1 MKRLSL
7 LDKLKVFWDVSKSSY
22 WFAILLIG
30 LIIIAYIFLSTNKKN
45 AKKNKTIYIG
55 ITITVL
61 VLLPLL
67 VQVVIMMVNGNLGTS
82 VAILGAFSL
91 IRFRSMPGT
100 SRELLSIFETM
111 AIGLSIGMGHIIFAV
126 VFTILISLTLLV
138 LSKIKFGEK
147 PKTQNIKILI
157 PEELDYTNVF
167 EDILNKYTKK
177 HEILKV
183 KTTNLGSMYEITY
196 NIELKEINEKEFID
210 ELRTRNGNL
219 NITLNH
225 ELKESGEL

>member
-1 MKRLSL
+1 MFTSILNETATLSITDAL
-7 LDKLKVFWDVSKSSY
+7 ICMTSSV
-22 WFAILLIG
+22 ILG
-30 LIIIAYIFLSTNKKN
+30 LVVALTHTLTKKYT
-45 AKKNKTIYIG
+45 KNF
-55 ITITVL
+55 ITVL

-100 SRELLSIFETM
+100 SRELLSIFEAM

-126 VFTILISLTLLV
+126 VFTMLISLTLLV

-157 PEELDYTNVF
+157 PEDLDYTNVF

>member
-1 MKRLSL
+1 MFTSILNETATLSITDAL
-7 LDKLKVFWDVSKSSY
+7 ICMTSSV
-22 WFAILLIG
+22 ILG
-30 LIIIAYIFLSTNKKN
+30 LVVALTHTLTKKYT
-45 AKKNKTIYIG
+45 KNF
-55 ITITVL
+55 ITVL

-100 SRELLSIFETM
+100 SRELLSIFEAM

-157 PEELDYTNVF
+157 PEDLDYTNAF
-167 EDILNKYTKK
+167 EDILDKYTKK

>member
-1 MKRLSL
+1 MFTSILNETATLSITDAL
-7 LDKLKVFWDVSKSSY
+7 ICMISSV
-22 WFAILLIG
+22 ILG
-30 LIIIAYIFLSTNKKN
+30 LVVALTHTLTKKYT
-45 AKKNKTIYIG
+45 KNF
-55 ITITVL
+55 ITVL

-100 SRELLSIFETM
+100 SRELLSIFEAM

-157 PEELDYTNVF
+157 PEDLDYTNVF

>member
-1 MKRLSL
+1 MFTSIFETTATLSITDAL
-7 LDKLKVFWDVSKSSY
+7 ICMVASLALGLVVALTHTLTKKYSKN
-22 WFAILLIG
+22 F
-30 LIIIAYIFLSTNKKN
+30 
-45 AKKNKTIYIG
+45 
-55 ITITVL
+55 ITVL

-82 VAILGAFSL
+82 IAIMGAFGL

-100 SRELLSIFETM
+100 SRELLSIFEAM

-126 VFTILISLTLLV
+126 VFTIITSLTILL
-138 LSKIKFGEK
+138 LSITKFGETK
-147 PKTQNIKILI
+147 NKQTLKILI
-157 PEELDYTNVF
+157 PEDLDYTEVF
-167 EDILNKYTKK
+167 EEIFKTYTTE
-177 HEILKV
+177 HEITKV

-196 NIELKEINEKEFID
+196 DVIVKEKEEKKFID

-225 ELKESGEL
+225 KKIETGEL

>member
-1 MKRLSL
+1 MFTSILNETATLSITDAL
-7 LDKLKVFWDVSKSSY
+7 ICMASS
-22 WFAILLIG
+22 LG
-30 LIIIAYIFLSTNKKN
+30 LGIIVALTHTLTKKYT
-45 AKKNKTIYIG
+45 KNF
-55 ITITVL
+55 ITVL

-100 SRELLSIFETM
+100 SRELLSIFESM
-111 AIGLSIGMGHIIFAV
+111 AIGLSIGMGHILFAV
-126 VFTILISLTLLV
+126 VFTILISLTLLI
-138 LSKIKFGEK
+138 LSITSFGEK

-157 PEELDYTNVF
+157 PEDLDYTNVF
-167 EDILNKYTKK
+167 EDIMNKYTNT

-196 NIELKEINEKEFID
+196 NIELKNINEKEFID

>member
-1 MKRLSL
+1 MFTSILNETATLSITDAL
-7 LDKLKVFWDVSKSSY
+7 ICMISSV
-22 WFAILLIG
+22 ILG
-30 LIIIAYIFLSTNKKN
+30 LVVALTHTLTKKYT
-45 AKKNKTIYIG
+45 KNF
-55 ITITVL
+55 ITVL

-100 SRELLSIFETM
+100 SRELLSIFEAM

-157 PEELDYTNVF
+157 PEDLDYTNVF

-225 ELKESGEL
+225 ELKEAGEL

>member
-1 MKRLSL
+1 MFTSILNETATLSITDAL
-7 LDKLKVFWDVSKSSY
+7 ICMTSSV
-22 WFAILLIG
+22 ILG
-30 LIIIAYIFLSTNKKN
+30 LVVALTHTLTKKYT
-45 AKKNKTIYIG
+45 KNF
-55 ITITVL
+55 ITVL

-100 SRELLSIFETM
+100 SRELLSIFEAM

-147 PKTQNIKILI
+147 PQTQNIKILI
-157 PEELDYTNVF
+157 PEDLDYTNIF

>member
-1 MKRLSL
+1 MFTSILNETATLSITDAL
-7 LDKLKVFWDVSKSSY
+7 ICMTSSV
-22 WFAILLIG
+22 ILG
-30 LIIIAYIFLSTNKKN
+30 LVVALTHTLTKKYT
-45 AKKNKTIYIG
+45 KNF
-55 ITITVL
+55 ITVL

-100 SRELLSIFETM
+100 SRELLSIFEAM

-157 PEELDYTNVF
+157 PEDLDYTNVF
-167 EDILNKYTKK
+167 EDILDKYTKK